1 MKTPV
6 MNLKI
11 IAFILLSFFFVS
23 VTAQNNDWENP
34 KIIDQGKE
42 KSHVTFVSFDRQQ
55 DALSDDYTKSDNYK
69 SLNGQWKFSYTDQ
82 YKDRPTDFYTTTMDD
97 SGWANLTVPSNWELK
112 GFGIPIYTNV
122 TYPHP
127 RTPPFIGPNNP
138 VGTYRK
144 TFTVPENWDHKEILL
159 HFGSISG
166 CAFIYVNDE
175 KVGMTK
181 ASKTPAE
188 FNISKY
194 LKKGQ
199 NLLAVQVFRWHDGSY
214 LEDQDFWRLSGLERD
229 VYLYALPK
237 LAVWDFF
244 LKADL
249 DAKYTNGLFSADIDL
264 RKFKGNDLKNGSLSI
279 SLLDKSGKAIYNKQ
293 ENFNVNADSIQTL
306 KFQTTI
312 KNPLKWNAETPN
324 LYDCVLTLK
333 DQKGAVISIIASKIG
348 FRKIEIK
355 NARLLVNGMAISV
368 HGVNRHE
375 HDDVTGHTT
384 TKELMLKDIKLM
396 KELNINAVR
405 LSHYPNDPLWYKLCD
420 QYGLYLVDEANIET
434 HGMGAELQGGFDT
447 TVHPAYLPEWA
458 PAHTD
463 RIVRMVER
471 DKNHASIIIWSMG
484 NECGNGPVFHDN
496 YKWIKSRDNS
506 RPVQFEQAGQDWD
519 TDIVAPMYP
528 RIADMKKYAA
538 DTTKKRPYIMCEY
551 SHAMGNS
558 NGNMQTYFE
567 IIRKSKNMQGG
578 FIWDWVDQG
587 LKTKDANGKT
597 FWAYGGDLGS
607 FYWQNDENGIADG
620 IISSDRTPDPGAYEV
635 KKMYQNVIFT
645 AKDLSKGL
653 MNIEN
658 IFDFTDLNQ
667 YAFKWELL
675 RNGEKVNE
683 GKFDV
688 QLAPHQSKDLKF
700 NLPKYKSTAG
710 TEYFINLYVYTKT
723 ATEMLPAG
731 AEIAKEQFSYA
742 GSYFEKEVD
751 AVLKLAITKD
761 DKKLIFN
768 ADDVKGEFDLQKG
781 KFSRYSKNNSS
792 FNNFPEPY
800 FWRAPTDNDFGNGM
814 PSKLGLWRSAHD
826 QKKLK
831 KITVGEQT
839 ENGMAI
845 QVEWQLAGIDVPYQ
859 INYFI
864 HNNGDI
870 QITATMDMTGKD
882 LPELPRFGMRA
893 ALPGNYNNLTYYGR
907 GPYEN
912 YIDRHSASF
921 IGIYQDK
928 VENQYYKG
936 YIRPQ
941 ESGNKTDV
949 RWFTLTDESG
959 NGIKVEGTQPIAFTA
974 INHSVEDLDPGLT
987 KKQQHPVDLPPRHQ
1001 VFLNIDLKQRGLGG
1015 DDSWGAYP
1023 HDEYRLHD
1031 KKYSYSYTISL
1042 LNKK

>member
-82 YKDRPTDFYTTTMDD
+82 YKDKPTDFYTTTMDD

-166 CAFIYVNDE
+166 CAFIYVNGE
-175 KVGMTK
+175 EVGMTK

-237 LAVWDFF
+237 LAIWDFF

-249 DAKYTNGLFSADIDL
+249 DAKYKNGLFSADVDL
-264 RKFKGNDLKNGSLSI
+264 RKFKGNNLKNGSLSI
-279 SLLDKSGKAIYNKQ
+279 SLFDKSGKAIYNKQ

-333 DQKGAVISIIASKIG
+333 DQKGTVLSITASKVG
-348 FRKIEIK
+348 FRKVEIK

-384 TKELMLKDIKLM
+384 TKTLMLKDIKLM

-506 RPVQFEQAGQDWD
+506 RPVQFEQAGQDWN

-528 RIADMKKYAA
+528 RITDMKRYAT
-538 DTTKKRPYIMCEY
+538 DSTKTRPYIMCEY

-675 RNGEKVNE
+675 KNGEKVNE

-688 QLAPHQSKDLKF
+688 QLAPHQSKDLKL

-781 KFSRYSKNNSS
+781 KFSRYSKNNSN

-839 ENGMAI
+839 ENGIAI
-845 QVEWQLAGIDVPYQ
+845 LVEWQLAGIDVPYQ

-864 HNNGDI
+864 HNNGDV
-870 QITATMDMTGKD
+870 QITATMDMTDKE
-882 LPELPRFGMRA
+882 LPELPRFGMRTI
-893 ALPGNYNNLTYYGR
+893 LPESYNNLTYYGR

-987 KKQQHPVDLPPRHQ
+987 KKQQHPNDLPPRHQ
-1001 VFLNIDLKQRGLGG
+1001 VYLNIDLKQRGLGG

>member
-1 MKTPV
+1 

-34 KIIDQGKE
+34 RIVDQGKE
-42 KSHVTFVSFDRQQ
+42 KPHVTFVSFDDQQ
-55 DALSDDYTKSDNYK
+55 NAISDDYGRSVNYK

-82 YKDRPTDFYTTTMDD
+82 YKDRPTDFYKTTLDD
-97 SGWANLTVPSNWELK
+97 SGWANLTVPSNWELN

-144 TFTVPENWDHKEILL
+144 TFTVPEDWDKKEILL

-166 CAFIYVNDE
+166 CAFIYVNGR

-188 FNISKY
+188 FDITKY

-199 NLLAVQVFRWHDGSY
+199 NLLAVQIFRWHDGSY

-237 LAVWDFF
+237 LAIWDFF

-249 DAKYTNGLFSADIDL
+249 DAQYKNGLFSADVDL
-264 RKFKGNDLKNGSLSI
+264 RKFKGNDLKSGSLTL

-293 ENFNVNADSIQTL
+293 ESFSVNADSIQTL
-306 KFQTTI
+306 KFHTTI

-333 DQKGAVISIIASKIG
+333 DQNGTVISITASKVG
-348 FRKIEIK
+348 FRKVEIK
-355 NARLLVNGMAISV
+355 NARLLVNGMSISV

-384 TKELMLKDIKLM
+384 TRALMLKDIKLM

-434 HGMGAELQGGFDT
+434 HGMGAELQGGFDK

-471 DKNHASIIIWSMG
+471 DKNHASIIIWSLG

-496 YKWIKSRDNS
+496 YKWIKSRDTS
-506 RPVQFEQAGQDWD
+506 RPVQFEQAGQDWN

-528 RIADMKKYAA
+528 RIADMKRYAA
-538 DTTKKRPYIMCEY
+538 DATKTRPYIMCEY

-558 NGNMQTYFE
+558 NGNMQTYFD

-587 LKTKDANGKT
+587 IKTKDANGKT

-635 KKMYQNVIFT
+635 KKMYQKIIFT

-653 MNIEN
+653 INIEN
-658 IFDFTDLNQ
+658 IFDFTNLNQ
-667 YAFKWELL
+667 YAFKWQLL
-675 RNGEKVNE
+675 RNGEKVDE
-683 GKFDV
+683 GTFDV
-688 QLAPHQSKDLKF
+688 QLDPHQSKNLKL
-700 NLPKYKSTAG
+700 NLPQYKSIAG
-710 TEYFINLYVYTKT
+710 TEYFLNLYAYTKA
-723 ATEMLPAG
+723 ATEMLPSG
-731 AEIAKEQFSYA
+731 SEIAKEQFSYA
-742 GSYFEKEVD
+742 GSYFDKYSST
-751 AVLKLAITKD
+751 APKLVFTND
-761 DKKLIFN
+761 NKKLNFTAGDI
-768 ADDVKGEFDLQKG
+768 KGEFDLQKG
-781 KFSRYSKNNSS
+781 KFIRYSKNDSN

-839 ENGMAI
+839 ENGLTI

-864 HNNGDI
+864 HNNGDV
-870 QITATMDMTGKD
+870 QITATMDMTGKE
-882 LPELPRFGMRA
+882 LPELPRFGMRTT
-893 ALPGNYNNLTYYGR
+893 LPGSYNNLRYYGR

-921 IGIYQDK
+921 IGIYEDK
-928 VENQYYKG
+928 IENQYYKG

-959 NGIKVEGTQPIAFTA
+959 SGIKVEGTQSIAFTA

-1001 VFLNIDLKQRGLGG
+1001 VFLSIDLKQRGLGG

-1023 HDEYRLHD
+1023 HEEYQLLD

-1042 LNKK
+1042 LNEKIK